1 MVLLDPTMIM
11 DILLI
16 GLSGTLIC
24 LAVHFIPV
32 GGAPAA
38 MAQATGI
45 GTGTVE
51 LAAGSGL
58 VGLITSSY
66 MYAYEPSADVYL
78 VMAAGAMGSAIM
90 LASTMLA
97 GGLIYAYGVAVP
109 FASAQ
114 VKRDPITGERQD
126 TYVSKGTQ
134 GQGIPTIC
142 FVSGVVGAALGGAG
156 GGLIY
161 FVLMQYYLP
170 QMIQYYSLQMIGAS
184 AENVA
189 SVAKASAAAVAGV
202 FTMGVFYVNSVI
214 PSYGVGGTIE
224 GVHDPKFKRVVPKD
238 VFTSIV
244 VSMLC
249 GIVAIMIAGG
259 MTA

>member
-1 MVLLDPTMIM
+1 MVFLDPQTLI

-16 GLSGTLIC
+16 GVSGALIC

-66 MYAYEPSADVYL
+66 MYAYEPTASMVL
-78 VMAAGAMGSAIM
+78 VMAAGAMGAAVM

-114 VKRDPITGERQD
+114 VKKDPITGERQD
-126 TYVSKGTQ
+126 IYVSKGTQ

-142 FVSGVVGAALGGAG
+142 FVSGVVGAILGGAG

-161 FVLMQYYLP
+161 FVLMQYYSPL
-170 QMIQYYSLQMIGAS
+170 IST
-184 AENVA
+184 
-189 SVAKASAAAVAGV
+189 SAAAVAGV

-224 GVHDPKFKRVVPKD
+224 GVHDPKFRRVVPKD
-238 VFTSIV
+238 VFTSVI

-249 GIVAIMIAGG
+249 GIVAILIAGG
-259 MTA
+259 MA